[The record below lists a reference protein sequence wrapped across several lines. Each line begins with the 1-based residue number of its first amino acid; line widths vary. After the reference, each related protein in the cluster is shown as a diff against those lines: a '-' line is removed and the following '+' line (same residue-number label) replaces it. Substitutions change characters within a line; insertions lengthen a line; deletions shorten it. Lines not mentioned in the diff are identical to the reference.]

1 MENGFVFE
9 QDMFDSW
16 CGRAYG
22 IACAHGFH
30 DESRSVGHC
39 MMLVVTEISEMVE
52 ADRKNRH
59 ADIDKYDDEIKYGTD
74 VYDKDIRSPFEKY
87 VKDTFEDE
95 MADVVIRICDFLGM
109 LRASRGYGIP
119 NVDVDMQK
127 EYECIFASMTVCEQC
142 YELVRIIAMLDEG
155 SDEFDIRKWLG
166 SAMVLLFNMARAVGI
181 DLSWY
186 VERKMEYNEQRP
198 RRHGKQY

>member
-1 MENGFVFE
+1 MEKDFVLE
-9 QDMFDSW
+9 QDRFDAW
-16 CGRAYG
+16 CERAYG

-30 DESRSVGHC
+30 DKSRSVGHC

-59 ADIDKYDDEIKYGTD
+59 ANPEG
-74 VYDKDIRSPFEKY
+74 FEKCVGLTYNDRFKGY

-109 LRASRGYGIP
+109 LRASLGYGIP

-142 YELVRIIAMLDEG
+142 YELVRIIAMLDDG

-186 VERKMEYNEQRP
+186 VERKMEYNEQRE
-198 RRHGKQY
+198 RMHGKRY